1 VPCDPRHPDEI
12 AGATLEWV
20 RAHVDGGAAAD
31 WESALTAADGGL
43 STFIWF
49 GRLRGDCL
57 PPAFRG
63 PLALRVFGTP
73 DEDETMA
80 RERAILDYVAAHDF
94 PVPVPLAAVGVGPDN
109 PVGLPWM
116 VLPRIDGEP
125 LLAVIGRAP
134 WAAPARLRELAAL
147 QVQLHA
153 IPAAGSPLTGGGE
166 PLVDRWLARHDPEIR
181 AVGAPSA
188 TAVLDALVA
197 RSGVV
202 RSEEPVVCH
211 GDFHPLNVLSRHDG
225 SGWHHVVIDWT
236 DAVVG
241 DRHFDV
247 SRTVAL
253 FRVASIAAESR
264 AERVALRAAGP
275 WLARSYRR
283 AYERSAPLDGRRL
296 AYWSAAHLLYGWWQ
310 ITRLHDDAFASS
322 RATTDSVPLAVADQL
337 LGRAERAIG
346 AVRG

>member
-1 VPCDPRHPDEI
+1 VPCDPRRPDEI
-12 AGATLEWV
+12 ATATLEWV
-20 RAHVDGGAAAD
+20 RAHVAGGTDAE
-31 WESALTAADGGL
+31 WESALTAADGGM

-49 GRLRGDCL
+49 GRLRGDRL
-57 PPAFRG
+57 APAFRG

-80 RERAILDYVAAHDF
+80 RERAILDFVGSHGF
-94 PVPVPLAAVGVGPDN
+94 PAPAPRAAVGVGPAN

-134 WAAPARLRELAAL
+134 WSAPARLRELATL

-153 IPAAGSPLTGGGE
+153 IPAARAPLPGGA

-181 AVGAPSA
+181 AVGAPGA

-197 RSGVV
+197 RAGVV
-202 RSEEPVVCH
+202 RTEDPVVCH
-211 GDFHPLNVLSRHDG
+211 GDFHPLNVLSRRDG
-225 SGWHHVVIDWT
+225 DGWHHVVIDWT

-247 SRTVAL
+247 ARTVAL
-253 FRVASIAAESR
+253 FRVASFVAESR
-264 AERVALRAAGP
+264 AERIALRAAGP
-275 WLARSYRR
+275 WLARTYRR
-283 AYERSAPLDGRRL
+283 AYERSVPLDDYRL

-310 ITRLHDDAFASS
+310 ITRLHDGTVEGWRASS
-322 RATTDSVPLAVADQL
+322 DAVPLAVADL
-337 LGRAERAIG
+337 LLVRAERSIAS
-346 AVRG
+346 VPS